1 MPKNRFSEEEKK
13 RIVDAIISAEKNT
26 SGEIRVHIDSK
37 SEVDVYEKAGILFC
51 DLEMDKTELKNG
63 VLFYMAIDEHKYAIV
78 GDKGINDVTS
88 ETFWDEIKDEM
99 KIWLQQDKIA
109 EALERGILMAGEAL
123 KKYFPYD
130 ERDVNELDDE
140 ISFGD

>member
-1 MPKNRFSEEEKK
+1 MPKNRFNEEEKK

-99 KIWLQQDKIA
+99 KIWLQQGKIA